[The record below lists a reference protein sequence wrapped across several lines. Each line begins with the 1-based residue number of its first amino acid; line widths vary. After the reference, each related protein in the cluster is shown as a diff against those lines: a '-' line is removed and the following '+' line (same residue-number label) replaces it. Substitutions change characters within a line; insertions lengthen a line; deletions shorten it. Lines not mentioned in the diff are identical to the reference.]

1 MNGARRITR
10 GIRFDVGG
18 GSLYRCLR
26 GSPSALSEPR
36 LNNRRARRQDRRA
49 APVPTLPLL
58 YCLPSSCP
66 PVLILFPLL
75 CPSPSCDALPSRS
88 WCTFNDNDTPCSLR
102 FSSPTQPTQLGSVR
116 VSVSAPCASPIK
128 LTLSEHP
135 RAPRTR
141 LSLPAALEVGK
152 HLEYSITPYVRAAAP
167 SDPHV
172 PPPSDLHINSD
183 TNLSGRVYT
192 DSVRVD
198 ISPRRFGGSWFAFST
213 PSNSMF
219 ILSVYLSRDY
229 SREFKTTDKLDPN
242 PTGS

>member
-1 MNGARRITR
+1 MWAEDPSIAASVALLLRFQNLASIIDALVDKIVARLPFLHCPFST
-10 GIRFDVGG
+10 V
-18 GSLYRCLR
+18 SH
-26 GSPSALSEPR
+26 P
-36 LNNRRARRQDRRA
+36 
-49 APVPTLPLL
+49 PVPRPHLVPSTLPFALVR
-58 YCLPSSCP
+58 CP
-66 PVLILFPLL
+66 
-75 CPSPSCDALPSRS
+75 A
-88 WCTFNDNDTPCSLR
+88 
-102 FSSPTQPTQLGSVR
+102 FSFMPTQLGSVR